1 MRQALGPGA
10 LGRPKGIGWRGRWE
24 GGSGWGTQ
32 CKPMADSFQCM
43 TKPTTIKEKIS
54 KQPFCGF
61 SFIVKIAQKIEISQ
75 KKKIKILHEPSP
87 LGRPLLVF
95 QHFPQP
101 FLMRKLNYTHCEIFS
116 LNRS

>member
-1 MRQALGPGA
+1 MGN
-10 LGRPKGIGWRGRWE
+10 
-24 GGSGWGTQ
+24 T

-43 TKPTTIKEKIS
+43 TKPTTIKKIN

-95 QHFPQP
+95 QHFPN
-101 FLMRKLNYTHCEIFS
+101 LS
-116 LNRS
+116 S